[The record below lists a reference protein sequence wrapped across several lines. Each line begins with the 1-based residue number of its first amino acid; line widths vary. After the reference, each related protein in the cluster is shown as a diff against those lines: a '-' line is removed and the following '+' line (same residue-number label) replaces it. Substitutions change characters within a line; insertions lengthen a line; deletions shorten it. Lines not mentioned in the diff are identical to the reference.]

1 VERQCVDEL
10 MRREPKRRRAGLTLI
25 EVMIALSILAVGLL
39 TLSSMQL
46 QALRAGRGGK
56 TDTIATTIA
65 QDKMEDLR
73 RKPWTHADLSPTGN
87 WTAAQTLTS
96 GVDGQ
101 TYQLDWRVTDVVANW
116 TRSIDVRVRW
126 NDPKHPN
133 RLRTFS
139 SLRYNR
145 EEL

>member
-1 VERQCVDEL
+1 
-10 MRREPKRRRAGLTLI
+10 MRRELQGTRAGLTLI

-56 TDTIATTIA
+56 TDTVATTIA

-73 RKPWTHADLSPTGN
+73 RKPWNHADLAPTGA
-87 WTAAQTLTS
+87 WTAAQTVS
-96 GVDGQ
+96 SSIDAQ
-101 TYQLDWRVTDVVANW
+101 TYTVDWRVTDVVANW

-126 NDPKHPN
+126 DDPKRPN
-133 RLRTFS
+133 RVRTFS

>member
-1 VERQCVDEL
+1 
-10 MRREPKRRRAGLTLI
+10 MRRRREQRSTGLTLI

-56 TDTIATTIA
+56 TDTIATTFA

-73 RKPWTHADLSPTGN
+73 RKPWTHADLAPNGT
-87 WTAAQTLTS
+87 WTTAQTLTS

-101 TYQLDWRVTDVVANW
+101 TYLLDWRVTDVVANW
-116 TRSIDVRVRW
+116 TREIDVRVRW
-126 NDPKHPN
+126 SSPKHPN
-133 RLRTFS
+133 RVRIFS

>member
-1 VERQCVDEL
+1 VEQLMGCEL
-10 MRREPKRRRAGLTLI
+10 TKRRAGLTLI

-39 TLSSMQL
+39 MLSSMQL

-56 TDTIATTIA
+56 TDTVATTIA

-73 RKPWTHADLSPTGN
+73 RKPWDHADLAPSGT
-87 WTAAQTLTS
+87 WTAVQSVSS
-96 GVDGQ
+96 GIDGQ
-101 TYQLDWRVTDVVANW
+101 TYDVDWRVTDVVVDW

-126 NDPKHPN
+126 NDPKRPN
-133 RLRTFS
+133 RVRTFS

>member
-1 VERQCVDEL
+1 MRSEPER
-10 MRREPKRRRAGLTLI
+10 RHAGLTLI

-46 QALRAGRGGK
+46 HALRAGRSGK
-56 TDTIATTIA
+56 TDTVATTIA
-65 QDKMEDLR
+65 QDKMEELR
-73 RKPWTHADLSPTGN
+73 RKPWNDADLAPNAS
-87 WTAAQTLTS
+87 WTAAQTVTS

-101 TYQLDWRVTDVVANW
+101 TYLLDWRVTDVVANW
-116 TRSIDVRVRW
+116 TRAIDVRVRW

-133 RLRTFS
+133 RVRTMS